1 MRSLISLSEYT
12 EGAEQ
17 PNQSSKIVGVLG
29 HQGGWCINC
38 YIPADW
44 DKKGR
49 GLSAIAKFML
59 SIREEPFKT
68 ISAEARDRG
77 IWVQELLR
85 AVVVPDWVR
94 ENIDLSGQPRPLGK
108 LQHG

>member
-1 MRSLISLSEYT
+1 MISLSEYT
-12 EGAEQ
+12 EGAEL

-29 HQGGWCINC
+29 HQGGRCINC

-77 IWVQELLR
+77 TGLISYRKIHAVNSGRTVQNDIRRSE
-85 AVVVPDWVR
+85 
-94 ENIDLSGQPRPLGK
+94 G
-108 LQHG
+108 